1 MITLKT
7 DQGAVTIGDS
17 SIPGVNTRTTWGAR
31 VADPPLQ
38 LSSLTRT
45 GPVDP
50 QVVWKTQPSVRKV
63 VEFAARNVASVP
75 WKAYVR
81 VSDDDRQRASG
92 SPVERALR
100 HPRPRLTHYQMMYR
114 LTIDAML
121 YDRWCVALLPDGT
134 LQRIPPRELVLDS
147 DGLDNIGRIGVS
159 LAGGVVDITGLPLA
173 LGAGWSAWDADG
185 VSPLVT
191 LASILREQRHAV
203 EWRDAQWERAPKIT
217 GVLKR
222 PAEKD
227 VGAWDARDRE
237 RFLRAWKEFREGK
250 AAGTPIL
257 EDGMEY
263 EQIGSTVS
271 PADAKDI
278 EGRQLTDIEV
288 CSSFHIP
295 PELVGARQGTFS
307 NIDAFRSMLFGPTL
321 GPQLTQFE
329 EAMNAEIV
337 PSLDSTDG
345 IYAELDR
352 EAAMNGSFA
361 EQATYLQT
369 AVGGPYMTRAEARGR
384 VNLPHVDGTDDL
396 IVPLN
401 VTEGGQASPTD
412 SGSQNRKDTWV

>member
-7 DQGAVTIGDS
+7 DSGAVTIGDS
-17 SIPGVNTRTTWGAR
+17 SIPGVNTHTTWG
-31 VADPPLQ
+31 VEVKDPPIPI
-38 LSSLTRT
+38 SSLTRT

-50 QVVWKTQPSVRKV
+50 QAIWKTQPSVRKV

-81 VSDDDRQRASG
+81 ASDDDRQRASG
-92 SPVERALR
+92 SPVERVLR
-100 HPRPRLTHYQMMYR
+100 HPRPHLTHYQLMYR
-114 LTIDAML
+114 LTVDAML
-121 YDRWCVALLPDGT
+121 YDRWCVALLPTGT
-134 LQRIPPRELVLDS
+134 LQRIPPRELVINS
-147 DGLDNIGRIGVS
+147 DGLDNISRIGVS
-159 LAGGVVDITGLPLA
+159 LAGGVVDITDLPLA
-173 LGAGWSAWDADG
+173 LGAGWSAWDGDG
-185 VSPLVT
+185 ISPLVT
-191 LASILREQRHAV
+191 LSSILREQMHAV

-222 PAEKD
+222 PADSTAGK
-227 VGAWDARDRE
+227 WDPSDRE
-237 RFLRAWKEFREGK
+237 RFMRVWREFREGR

-257 EDGMEY
+257 EDGMDY
-263 EQIGSTVS
+263 ESIGSTVS

-278 EGRQLTDIEV
+278 EGRQLTDVEV

-329 EAMNAEIV
+329 EAFNAEIV
-337 PSLDSTDG
+337 GALDGTAG

-369 AVGGPYMTRAEARGR
+369 AVGGPFMSRAEARGR

-396 IVPLN
+396 IVPMN

-412 SGSQNRKDTWV
+412 SGSQNRKDTCI